1 MKFFLSSGGT
11 GGHIFPAEALAEEL
25 IQRGHEVIFI
35 TDERYKNYDG
45 SEKKFRIEKIPTA
58 TLKGGVF
65 SKLKALTKI
74 FFGIMVALKILVR
87 NRGGVVIGFGGYPS
101 FPAIIAARILSLK
114 IIIHEQNAVLGIA
127 NRALA
132 PLADIIATSFL
143 EVRDITVG
151 NARKICYI
159 GNPVRGAIAEV
170 HDRPYPEIDKNL
182 NILVIGGSLGA
193 TIFSDVVPA
202 ALAKLEPGI
211 RKKIKISQQARA
223 EDVERVK
230 KNYAEI
236 GIIAEVENFFTDV
249 PKRLAAAHLVIARA
263 GASTV
268 VELAVAGRPSILVP
282 YPDSKGDHQLYN
294 ARSLEKIGGAWVVEQ
309 QNFTPEALA
318 FRLETI
324 IMNPEPLLLAA
335 ENAKKAA
342 GLKAAEKLA
351 ALAEKLGAEKL
362 C

>member
-1 MKFFLSSGGT
+1 MKFFLAAGGT
-11 GGHIFPAEALAEEL
+11 GGHIFPAEALAEGL
-25 IQRGHEVIFI
+25 IQRGHQVILI

-45 SEKKFRIEKIPTA
+45 HEKKFRIEKIPAA
-58 TLKGGVF
+58 TLKGGFF
-65 SKLKALTKI
+65 SKLKALI
-74 FFGIMVALKILVR
+74 KILLGILVSLR
-87 NRGGVVIGFGGYPS
+87 ILRGSRSAVVIGFGGYPS
-101 FPAIIAARILSLK
+101 FPAIIAAKFLGQK

-132 PLADIIATSFL
+132 PLANIIATSFP
-143 EVRDITVG
+143 EVQGITTR
-151 NARKICYI
+151 NAKKICYT
-159 GNPVRGAIAEV
+159 GNPVRGAIAEI
-170 HDRPYPEIDKNL
+170 HDFPYPEIGNAL

-193 TIFSDVVPA
+193 TVFSEVVPA
-202 ALAKLEPGI
+202 ALMKLNPEI
-211 RKKIKISQQARA
+211 REKIKISQQARA

-230 KNYAEI
+230 KNYMEM
-236 GIIAEVENFFTDV
+236 GVIATVATFFTDV
-249 PKRLAAAHLVIARA
+249 PKRLAEAHLIIARA

-268 VELAVAGRPSILVP
+268 AELAVAGRPSMLVP
-282 YPDSKGDHQLYN
+282 YPNSKGDHQLYN
-294 ARSLEKIGGAWVVEQ
+294 ARSLEKIGAAWVIEQ
-309 QNFTPEALA
+309 KNFTAEGLA

-342 GLKAAEKLA
+342 ELKAVEKLA